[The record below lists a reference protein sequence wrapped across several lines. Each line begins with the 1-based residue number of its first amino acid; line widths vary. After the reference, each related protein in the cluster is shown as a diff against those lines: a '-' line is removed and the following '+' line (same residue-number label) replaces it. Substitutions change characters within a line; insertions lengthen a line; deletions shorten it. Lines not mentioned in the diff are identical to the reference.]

1 MYKVFDGT
9 IPWNN
14 LRDGAVIKTVCFE
27 KKHLSY
33 PKHLGSTGHAELWW
47 KLMVQCWAH
56 DPSDRP
62 TLHDLMESLHATG
75 DPLLPTRNWDNPVL
89 GRLRNPLDHGKLAI
103 PSGLPPFLDIKGNGT
118 TTSMT
123 LLDNGSIPDS
133 IPPSSSIRIHS

>member
-75 DPLLPTRNWDNPVL
+75 DPLVPTRNWDNPVL
-89 GRLRNPLDHGKLAI
+89 VRLRNPLDHGKLAI